1 MSKTYYHADACLW
14 EKETF
19 FDGGTFLLP
28 SKLPE
33 EGLDSYIVDFDLST
47 GIHHVNFPA
56 MSFRPNPSHPGKYV
70 FASQD
75 SAMEYPTSDL
85 QEADSAIMSFKP
97 SSSTPLHG
105 STDNAAFQD
114 SILHSILPNT
124 HRTTSSKCRSK
135 NSLETVGSHQA
146 ASKLNFEDI
155 FSKGQVGTSPKSEGK
170 NVLSLNAIEDEILSK
185 TKGGSGKASH
195 KNFKALRIQVGL
207 HVTQDAL
214 TPASETSDSSSGSF
228 CGTISTP
235 ATSATSLTFM
245 KPLLLP
251 KLRIPSTTSTI
262 LMKPWILP
270 NIHVPP
276 GNTTATLNALD
287 LAGQGQEQVLLEYL
301 FPPWWNLK
309 ISQRQYDNW
318 EAIKERVD
326 PEDYWPRDG
335 CQAQYTVKTT
345 SRDQDIEDADS
356 AVLHAAHEGNF
367 GIQSTNDVQ
376 ASHTSDDA
384 ETITLPAAPQ
394 PVDRE
399 LIHAMPSFD
408 VNLRTRTQKFDA
420 LDILRLEILCEL
432 RKPKTPSPSP
442 HLDVDSRSISK
453 QPFKF
458 SDYGEDN
465 VMGAGD
471 YETQSLLHEPSGEL
485 HMGPVPASLLET
497 ADSVSAID
505 DADRIKEGAVQ
516 DQAQLSLESANSPL
530 RFENID
536 LDAEFGQSAT
546 ELDDEATP
554 DNDEGY
560 IEQSVENRHEKGK
573 AAGDADENQDLHLPD
588 VLARLRSTRSQNSSL
603 PRPSLSALALNKPTL
618 PSLRRLDRYIPVD
631 LMIEINHEFHR
642 LWFEGLDG
650 RAWIPGADEAEVRR
664 LATNSTTQHRI
675 GIPTTIGDMFK
686 KFNGIYEDLW
696 QGGIPDRPCV
706 AGEDE
711 ARVQK
716 ITTYNVQW
724 DYFKN
729 DLNGSRL
736 PLQGQK
742 GFGPA
747 PPFIEWFLQA
757 TGGDEQYPVHSRAK
771 ADEDNDNDSIYQ
783 HTDSSLQ
790 HHGNFLNNWFHE
802 KSGTPPAVSL
812 FAVVTAGRTQP
823 VKDRYS
829 HKAVVMSQAVKR
841 IDPFKFDGDMSL
853 IDENL
858 KGTALRDFATG
869 RTSIVYGP
877 WGAWLSD
884 SYDEDED
891 VPTVASGSFEGV
903 GSYDAYG
910 RLMQYAG
917 LQWPHRVQRLDGD
930 ILIVNDDGRSR
941 HTLPEPLETRGPWY
955 CTLPTEPSM
964 LRYTTAFI
972 ENENEEF
979 EENAVA
985 VIQQPPVINEIKEN
999 TAEDTQQPPNTEP
1012 VSAPSLEIE
1021 NKQHNASGD
1030 NEQVPSASPEHA
1042 TSSEGEKTEENASGD
1057 TQPEPSQDSEHDSLA
1072 NIDNVDD
1079 NASDASTEI
1088 EQEQDLERDLVQHLL
1103 SDAAQS
1109 DSSTSET
1116 SEDPVAALSGEG
1128 AAIMA
1133 HIRAQGPP
1141 SRRASEESIVIKLL
1155 NAKPSSHLAVDDTR
1169 ETQDVSEA
1177 KDASHEN
1184 GKKLLLKEGPSSAVA
1199 EADPNLTILAKYASP
1214 PHGSPGSSH
1223 KKMYEQPLNE
1233 FVLPPKKPAFIED
1246 VIHSSSED
1254 NGVVLDDEI
1263 NDNEQF
1269 GSPDAEESSLNTISP
1284 SQGLPAR
1291 DYVPQTLSRPQDGRY
1306 FSPRVRESPENLD
1319 SPTKSLGGDSWE
1331 FDGESWVSPV
1341 KSGKQPAMQ
1350 VDDDDFSEAQVSPTS
1365 SGTPSSPPSPG
1376 DSDNLDVSPVELTG
1390 TSSIEDDV
1398 FAPVPNETPSE
1409 ATEDWGFDD
1418 DTDESWQT
1426 PLNDLPVISEGEE
1439 EALTPLN
1446 IQKYRPSI
1454 SPVPEDNNPST
1465 PCSLTDLALTK
1476 VPRFAKV
1483 QRNVSRTHIPSQKSA
1498 MSSEATTATSA
1509 SPTPELPSGESSKQ
1523 HSRSSSSSNQAS
1535 YGNTNNH
1542 SRSSSQSELLTA
1554 EDIEDMVQEFA
1565 LQAKAKRKGPSA
1577 SLAFSYNT
1585 PGSSPIKK
1593 LITLDAAALG
1603 AALTP
1608 LTQPDETEQKG
1619 TVSKDV
1625 ADVENSVDLR
1635 EAKQGDSPLQ
1645 DEPVSDNQAIDEEV
1659 NDTTGSIDNT
1669 AEVSSASDN
1678 IVADGPLHDELI
1690 TDNEPVTDSEVID
1703 PETDDT
1709 ASNNDNPAQTFS
1721 ISIHII
1727 ADIPPTAEPR
1737 KLRPQQG
1744 HLMEAGDVLEA
1755 ENSVEVPVGGVLA
1768 AGDMVEAENVI
1779 DYCYEDVSEIPLRPD
1794 NRAYFGY
1801 FSVTVGHAA
1810 FAVGK
1815 WAVTTW
1821 AVRKLLVW

>member
-19 FDGGTFLLP
+19 FDGGIFLLP
-28 SKLPE
+28 SKFSE
-33 EGLDSYIVDFDLST
+33 ASLDSYVVDFDLST
-47 GIHHVNFPA
+47 GIHHVSFPA
-56 MSFRPNPSHPGKYV
+56 MSFRPNASHPGENV
-70 FASQD
+70 FTSQG
-75 SAMEYPTSDL
+75 STMEQSTSDL
-85 QEADSAIMSFKP
+85 QEADSAILSFKP
-97 SSSTPLHG
+97 SISTTLDG
-105 STDNAAFQD
+105 NTDKAAFQD
-114 SILHSILPNT
+114 AILHAILPNV
-124 HRTTSSKCRSK
+124 HRTISSKSRS
-135 NSLETVGSHQA
+135 NHSLETVGSHQA
-146 ASKLNFEDI
+146 ASKFSFEDI
-155 FSKGQVGTSPKSEGK
+155 VSNGQVGTSPKSEGK
-170 NVLSLNAIEDEILSK
+170 NVLSLSALENEILSK
-185 TKGGSGKASH
+185 TKGGSAKASH
-195 KNFKALRIQVGL
+195 KNFKALRIRVGL

-228 CGTISTP
+228 CSTISTP
-235 ATSATSLTFM
+235 ATSTTSLTFM

-251 KLRIPSTTSTI
+251 KLYIPSTTSTI

-270 NIHVPP
+270 NIYIPP

-287 LAGQGQEQVLLEYL
+287 LAGQGQEEVVLKYL

-318 EAIKERVD
+318 EAIEERVD

-335 CQAQYTVKTT
+335 CQAQYTLKTT
-345 SRDQDIEDADS
+345 SRDQDIEDADPV
-356 AVLHAAHEGNF
+356 VLFATHGGNF
-367 GIQSTNDVQ
+367 GIQSTNNVQ

-384 ETITLPAAPQ
+384 ETVTLPAALQ

-399 LIHAMPSFD
+399 LFRAMPSFD
-408 VNLRTRTQKFDA
+408 INLGTRTRNFDV

-442 HLDVDSRSISK
+442 HLNADSRSISK
-453 QPFKF
+453 QPFKL

-465 VMGAGD
+465 VIGARD
-471 YETQSLLHEPSGEL
+471 YETQFLFHKPSGEL
-485 HMGPVPASLLET
+485 HMGPVPASPLET

-505 DADRIKEGAVQ
+505 DAGRIKEGTVQ
-516 DQAQLSLESANSPL
+516 DQAQLSRESASSLL
-530 RFENID
+530 RFEDID

-546 ELDDEATP
+546 ELDDEAAP
-554 DNDEGY
+554 DNDEGS
-560 IEQSVENRHEKGK
+560 IDQSVGNHHEKGT

-588 VLARLRSTRSQNSSL
+588 VLARLRSTMSQNSSL
-603 PRPSLSALALNKPTL
+603 PRNSLSTLALNKSTL
-618 PSLRRLDRYIPVD
+618 PSFRRLDRYIPVE

-642 LWFEGLDG
+642 LGFEGLDG
-650 RAWIPGADEAEVRR
+650 RGWTPGADEAEVRR
-664 LATNSTTQHRI
+664 LATNIITQYRD
-675 GIPTTIGDMFK
+675 GIPTTIGDMLK
-686 KFNGIYEDLW
+686 TFNGIYEDLW
-696 QGGIPDRPCV
+696 QGGFPDRICE

-711 ARVQK
+711 ARIPK
-716 ITTYNVQW
+716 IAIYKVQW

-729 DLNGSRL
+729 DLNSSRL
-736 PLQGQK
+736 PLQGRK

-747 PPFIEWFLQA
+747 PPFIDWFLQA
-757 TGGDEQYPVHSRAK
+757 TDGDGQYRIHSRAK

-790 HHGNFLNNWFHE
+790 HHGNFLNYWFHE
-802 KSGTPPAVSL
+802 KSGTPPAISL
-812 FAVVTAGRTQP
+812 FAVVAAGRTQP

-869 RTSIVYGP
+869 RTSIAYGP

-910 RLMQYAG
+910 RLKQYAG
-917 LQWPHRVQRLDGD
+917 LQWPHRVQRSDGD
-930 ILIVNDDGRSR
+930 ILIVNDDGRSH
-941 HTLPEPLETRGPWY
+941 HTLPEPLETRDPWY

-964 LRYTTAFI
+964 LRYTITFI

-985 VIQQPPVINEIKEN
+985 AIQQPHVVNEIKES
-999 TAEDTQQPPNTEP
+999 TAEDTQQPPNNKP
-1012 VSAPSLEIE
+1012 VSAPSLEIQ
-1021 NKQHNASGD
+1021 NKQHIVSGD

-1042 TSSEGEKTEENASGD
+1042 TSSEGETAEENASGD
-1057 TQPEPSQDSEHDSLA
+1057 TQPEPSQDSEHNSLA

-1088 EQEQDLERDLVQHLL
+1088 EQEQHPERDLVQYLL

-1116 SEDPVAALSGEG
+1116 SEDPVAALFGEG
-1128 AAIMA
+1128 AAIMT

-1141 SRRASEESIVIKLL
+1141 SRRASEESIVVKLP
-1155 NAKPSSHLAVDDTR
+1155 NAEPSSHLVGDDTR
-1169 ETQDVSEA
+1169 ETQDASEV

-1184 GKKLLLKEGPSSAVA
+1184 VKELLLKEGPSSAVA
-1199 EADPNLTILAKYASP
+1199 EADPNLTILAKYVSP
-1214 PHGSPGSSH
+1214 PRGSPGSGH
-1223 KKMYEQPLNE
+1223 KMYEPLNE
-1233 FVLPPKKPAFIED
+1233 LVLPSKKPAFIEA
-1246 VIHSSSED
+1246 VFHSSSED

-1263 NDNEQF
+1263 NEIEQF
-1269 GSPDAEESSLNTISP
+1269 DLLDAEETSLNTISP
-1284 SQGLPAR
+1284 SQGLLAR
-1291 DYVPQTLSRPQDGRY
+1291 DYVPQPPSRPQDGRY
-1306 FSPRVRESPENLD
+1306 FSSRVRELPGNLD

-1331 FDGESWVSPV
+1331 FYGEIWVPHV
-1341 KSGKQPAMQ
+1341 QSGKQPIMQ

-1376 DSDNLDVSPVELTG
+1376 DFDNLDVSPVELTG
-1390 TSSIEDDV
+1390 TSWIEDDV

-1409 ATEDWGFDD
+1409 ATEDWGFGD
-1418 DTDESWQT
+1418 DTEESRQIL
-1426 PLNDLPVISEGEE
+1426 LNYLPVTSEGEE

-1446 IQKYRPSI
+1446 IQKYRPSL
-1454 SPVPEDNNPST
+1454 SPVPEANNPST
-1465 PCSLTDLALTK
+1465 PHFLTSLALTK

-1509 SPTPELPSGESSKQ
+1509 PPTSELSSGESSKQ

-1542 SRSSSQSELLTA
+1542 LRSSSQSELLTA
-1554 EDIEDMVQEFA
+1554 EDIGDMAQEFA

-1577 SLAFSYNT
+1577 SLTFSYNT

-1593 LITLDAAALG
+1593 LIKLDAAALG
-1603 AALTP
+1603 AALIP
-1608 LTQPDETEQKG
+1608 LAQPDETEQEG
-1619 TVSKDV
+1619 TVKKDV
-1625 ADVENSVDLR
+1625 ADVKNSVDLGK
-1635 EAKQGDSPLQ
+1635 ATQGDSPLQ
-1645 DEPVSDNQAIDEEV
+1645 DEPVSDNEAIDEEV
-1659 NDTTGSIDNT
+1659 NDTTSSNDNT
-1669 AEVSSASDN
+1669 AKVSSASDY
-1678 IVADGPLHDELI
+1678 IVADGPSQDELI

-1709 ASNNDNPAQTFS
+1709 SSNNDNPAQTFS
-1721 ISIHII
+1721 ISMHIV
-1727 ADIPPTAEPR
+1727 ADIPPTAELR
-1737 KLRPQQG
+1737 QLRPQQG
-1744 HLMEAGDVLEA
+1744 HLIEAGDVLEA
-1755 ENSVEVPVGGVLA
+1755 ENSVEVPVGWVLA
-1768 AGDMVEAENVI
+1768 AGDVIEAENVI
-1779 DYCYEDVSEIPLRPD
+1779 DYGYDDVSEIPLRPE

-1801 FSVTVGHAA
+1801 LSVTVGHAA
-1810 FAVGK
+1810 SAVGK
-1815 WAVTTW
+1815 WAVTT
-1821 AVRKLLVW
+1821 